1 MTGTDRAWPLP
12 EAGQIVWCRF
22 PDVPALRPGRKPRPA
37 LILRVFDNDAPIYR
51 VLVAYGTS
59 QKTERL
65 YAGEFRIAPE
75 DGEAFALAGLSY
87 PTRFALALHV
97 ELPYT
102 DTWFS
107 PPPGT
112 PYGQVPKLGVLHPSL
127 HRRAAAA
134 WRAVDSRRA
143 ER

>member
-1 MTGTDRAWPLP
+1 
-12 EAGQIVWCRF
+12 VK
-22 PDVPALRPGRKPRPA
+22 PGRKPRPA
-37 LILRVFDNDAPIYR
+37 LILRVFDDDAPVYR

-59 QKTERL
+59 QKTRNL
-65 YAGEFRIAPE
+65 YSGEFRITPE
-75 DGEAFALAGLSY
+75 DGEAYQLAGLSY
-87 PTRFALALHV
+87 PTKFNLALNL

-112 PYGQVPKLGVLHPSL
+112 PFGQTPKLGVLHASL

-134 WRAVDSRRA
+134 WQAVASN
-143 ER
+143 E